1 MKRLIFDIETIGLE
15 FKALDKGTQEF
26 VLRYAKTKADK
37 QTEIE
42 RLGLSPFTGR
52 IVAIGLMDYDTGQG
66 GVYFQTPKA
75 KELIEKIEDGVKYV
89 PGSERQ
95 ILERFWDA
103 VKNYQQVITF
113 NGRSFD
119 APYIYIRSLALG
131 VAATKDLM
139 PNRYSTVAHV
149 DLKDQLQ
156 FYGAMNARFSFH
168 TVCRAFG
175 IGSPKDNGV
184 TGLDVP
190 ILFKKK
196 QYEKIARYCMDDVR
210 ATRELYAKWL
220 ALWAGTGS

>member
-1 MKRLIFDIETIGLE
+1 MKRLIFDIETIGAE

-26 VLRYAKTKADK
+26 VLRYAKTKAEK

-42 RLGLSPFTGR
+42 RLGLSPFTGQ

-75 KELIEKIEDGVKYV
+75 KQLVERIEEGVKYV
-89 PGSERQ
+89 PGSEQQ
-95 ILERFWDA
+95 ILERFWDV

-168 TVCRAFG
+168 TVCRTFG
-175 IGSPKDNGV
+175 IESPKDNGV

-220 ALWAGTGS
+220 SLWAGTGS